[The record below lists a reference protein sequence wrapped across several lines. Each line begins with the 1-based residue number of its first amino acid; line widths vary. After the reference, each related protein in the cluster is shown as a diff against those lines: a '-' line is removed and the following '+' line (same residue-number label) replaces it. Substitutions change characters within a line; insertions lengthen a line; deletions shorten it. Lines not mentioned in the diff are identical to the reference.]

1 MGKIL
6 YSEHNLPLA
15 IGKIT
20 STAADEPGY
29 AFGMRKEVV
38 LAQLRGMVDAIERD
52 ELAVQQYVVQD
63 VAKIDDFQ
71 ETTVTLKFAAKR
83 KVV

>member
-20 STAADEPGY
+20 SSAEESGY
-29 AFGMRKEVV
+29 VFGMRKEVV
-38 LAQLRGMVDAIERD
+38 LAQLRGMADAIERD
-52 ELAVQQYVVQD
+52 ELAVQQYAVQD